1 MAKKIYFY
9 VMTAKHYTLFAVLTL
24 ATAAA
29 TILLQQYRFC
39 SISADHQFICDS
51 AWLTGHLCNAGG
63 ASLIIGSALSQ
74 WFVYPWTSGMAA
86 ALVYGTIAASTAT
99 LLRRRGVSG
108 WLCMAGFV
116 PCAFLFLA
124 MENGSYGFRGHV
136 AFALTSAALAL
147 ADHLLTGCKRPT
159 SAVGTALLGI
169 ALYHLAGSAAL
180 LIGACVA
187 MLEIRDRRMPWGGLA
202 SLSCC
207 VACGLMAVRRATFVS
222 PTEALTPLQYYNWPS
237 SFFFPLY
244 AWAGLLLAVAAALEM
259 DRRLK
264 TDSRKCAGALTLVAV
279 AVAIAANMFR
289 LVHNPKTYQL
299 RHEAYLAEHGRWDD
313 IIALHRTDRQPV
325 FFISYLNLALA
336 QKGIL
341 PQQMDRYNQMDIS
354 ERLGWQPMSTD
365 GLTVATDVYYHI
377 GFLAE
382 ARRMAF
388 NRNMLTPGGMNPQAL
403 LKLAAVNAAMGE
415 SAVAHKYLHQARK
428 APLFAQAA
436 MPHIGAKAPDRNRF
450 LEIDF
455 RQDLQDAAEADTTNH
470 MARQFLEAYDI
481 IWNKYRNGRR

>member
-159 SAVGTALLGI
+159 SAVGIALLGI

-180 LIGACVA
+180 LMGACVA
-187 MLEIRDRRMPWGGLA
+187 MLEIRDRRMPLGGLA

-365 GLTVATDVYYHI
+365 GGHRRLLSHWLSGRSATNGVQQKHADP
-377 GFLAE
+377 
-382 ARRMAF
+382 RRNEPAG
-388 NRNMLTPGGMNPQAL
+388 TPETGRRQRCHGRKRRGAQISPSGTQG
-403 LKLAAVNAAMGE
+403 AAVRPGRHAAHRRQGSGQE
-415 SAVAHKYLHQARK
+415 PVSGNRLQAGP
-428 APLFAQAA
+428 A
-436 MPHIGAKAPDRNRF
+436 
-450 LEIDF
+450 
-455 RQDLQDAAEADTTNH
+455 
-470 MARQFLEAYDI
+470 
-481 IWNKYRNGRR
+481 GRRRSRHHQPRGAPIP